1 MKINASA
8 LLLCVATAH
17 QVSAFTVPRQTIIT
31 GSFRSFR
38 HDTTTSLQAT
48 ENVDCLVIGGG
59 ISGSTLAH
67 NVHYQSNGQTSVLL
81 TEARD
86 YIGGNVKSHR
96 TEDGF
101 LWEEG
106 PNSFATQPS
115 IVRISHELGI
125 DDQLV
130 FANESLPPWVNF
142 NGKLHPL
149 PKGQGGKGPKGQL
162 ELVFGPN
169 GVLKFAL
176 AGDLLSWPG
185 KIRAG
190 IGAFLGHLPP
200 PSRKEETIRE
210 WVTRILG
217 EEVFLRCI
225 DPFVSG
231 VYAGNPETLSMS
243 AALSKINRIENYA
256 YDIEWNKFG
265 AIFYGG
271 LARQVELTKERKAD
285 PPKPEWVEFEYGNP
299 GSYKEGLSTLP
310 KAIHK
315 ELGDKVK
322 TEWTLVD
329 IEYAPE
335 NSDGYKYIATYNTPN
350 GEEKVQTKAIV
361 STIPAHAL
369 KGSILNKVMPEA
381 TQIFNKIRS
390 NVQRKGIYYPPVV
403 ACTVA
408 YPKSSFKDVELPN
421 GFGNLQN
428 LPGFGSLNPRTEGV
442 RTLGTLWSSSLFP
455 GRCPEDYNLLLNYI
469 GGSRD
474 PSLAELTEE
483 EIIGEVDKGCRQ
495 VLLKKDAPAPK
506 VIGMKVWPTAIP
518 QYELGHLEMMD
529 ELQDLEDEMD
539 GLWICGNYRTGVAFP
554 DCVTF
559 GYEQAQTVLDYLKNG
574 KPNRTKKSKLPPT
587 VSYSMKADLD
597 GFEYDKVVATGLVEE
612 ETVEKEIANVNDVL
626 SSIESEIEV
635 IEEPIVDVSI
645 PYDAAAKL
653 AYEASDKSMAYDDFK
668 VKYEADSVELVK
680 SKRSSS
686 WAVEEAPVMKMSP
699 EDSEAFQRK
708 LLAARLKY
716 SIEATISE
724 HESIVDI
731 SIPYDA
737 AAKNAYEAS
746 DKSMPYDEFKA
757 KYEQE
762 AIKLVKS
769 KQKPS
774 VEVVEVNTVKI
785 SPEIQIAKE
794 MEAKQRALLAARLQ
808 ASSKVVMK

>member
-1 MKINASA
+1 MKIQVTSLILLVTSA
-8 LLLCVATAH
+8 Y
-17 QVSAFTVPRQTIIT
+17 QGNAFTVPRLTAS
-31 GSFRSFR
+31 GSFRASS
-38 HDTTTSLQAT
+38 SLQAT
-48 ENVDCLVIGGG
+48 QNVDCLVVGGG

-67 NVHYQSNGQTSVLL
+67 NVHYQSNGETSVLL

-115 IVRISHELGI
+115 IIRISHELGI

-142 NGKLHPL
+142 DGKLHPL

-176 AGDLLSWPG
+176 AGELLSWPG

-285 PPKPEWVEFEYGNP
+285 PPKPEWIEFEYGNP
-299 GSYKEGLSTLP
+299 GSYREGLSTLP

-322 TEWTLVD
+322 TEWTLVN
-329 IEYAPE
+329 IEFAPE
-335 NSDGYKYIATYNTPN
+335 NSDGYKYIATYDTPS
-350 GEEKVQTKAIV
+350 GEEKVQTKTIV

-369 KGSILNKVMPEA
+369 KGRILDKVMPEA
-381 TQIFNKIRS
+381 TKIFNKIRS

-529 ELQDLEDEMD
+529 ELQDIEDEMD
-539 GLWICGNYRTGVAFP
+539 GLWICGNYRSGVAFP

-559 GYEQAQTVLDYLKNG
+559 GYEQAQTVLDFLKNG
-574 KPNRTKKSKLPPT
+574 KSNKRTKKISSSSA
-587 VSYSMKADLD
+587 VSYTMSADLD
-597 GFEYDKVVATGLVEE
+597 GFEFDKVVTGGLGVEE
-612 ETVEKEIANVNDVL
+612 EVEKEIADVNEVI
-626 SSIESEIEV
+626 SSIESDMEV
-635 IEEPIVDVSI
+635 IEEPTLDVSI

-653 AYEASDKSMAYDDFK
+653 AYEGSDKSMDYDDFK
-668 VKYEADSVELVK
+668 LKYEADCVELVK
-680 SKRSSS
+680 SKRKPSS
-686 WAVEEAPVMKMSP
+686 AVEVAAVKEAHVVEMNP
-699 EDSEAFQRK
+699 EAFQRQ

-716 SIEATISE
+716 SMKTTESKT
-724 HESIVDI
+724 ESIIDV

-746 DKSMPYDEFKA
+746 DQSMSYDDFKA
-757 KYEQE
+757 KYEAD

-769 KQKPS
+769 KQKP
-774 VEVVEVNTVKI
+774 VLEEVKVNKVQI

-808 ASSKVVMK
+808 SSSKVVMK